1 MARRHFSLN
10 EPAGVW
16 DVHVDDEIVIE
27 IPELATSGYIWS
39 FRAEPDDC
47 IRVEQSG
54 YLPPQSDAGG
64 AAGTRQIRLRTLRGG
79 TATLTFQLVSPFRK
93 KDPPER
99 TGTIVLHVS

>member
-27 IPELATSGYIWS
+27 IPELAT
-39 FRAEPDDC
+39 
-47 IRVEQSG
+47 
-54 YLPPQSDAGG
+54 PQSDAGG